1 MRKIHLLLMLC
12 LPLCTVMPAKAQP
25 KGMLPA
31 EKAEIKAGE
40 MKESLDLTDKQY
52 KKLCRLFRKTE
63 KALLK
68 ARSTAWAPV
77 MGGPGGMMPPGMRP
91 GNDGN
96 FRGGPGMPPGH
107 GMPPREG
114 MMPPEAPQKEGGD
127 EVKPDSGENPG
138 TAEGRKGPGMP
149 EQPSEKEMKIISKE
163 TGKIKK
169 ILSEEQF
176 IKWRESLHE
185 SRKK

>member
-40 MKESLDLTDKQY
+40 MKESLDLTEKQY

-68 ARSTAWAPV
+68 ARSAAGAPA

-96 FRGGPGMPPGH
+96 FRG
-107 GMPPREG
+107 
-114 MMPPEAPQKEGGD
+114 
-127 EVKPDSGENPG
+127 
-138 TAEGRKGPGMP
+138 GPGMP

-176 IKWRESLHE
+176 IKWQESLHE